1 MPDNSD
7 DAGIAA
13 LSICEA
19 LLLAL
24 NDLQVMPEH
33 EISGI
38 LRDAAA
44 YHENAVGTDA
54 EVERHQAAAALIN
67 QIITNGKP
75 VRPP

>member
-1 MPDNSD
+1 MPEYPES
-7 DAGIAA
+7 AGMAA

-24 NDLQVMPEH
+24 KDLQVMPEH

-44 YHENAVGTDA
+44 FHENAAGTIA
-54 EVERHQAAAALIN
+54 EIERNQKAAALIN
-67 QIITNGKP
+67 QINANGNST
-75 VRPP
+75 R

>member
-1 MPDNSD
+1 MPEYPES
-7 DAGIAA
+7 AGMAA

-24 NDLQVMPEH
+24 KDLQVMPEH

-44 YHENAVGTDA
+44 FHENAAGTIA
-54 EVERHQAAAALIN
+54 EIERNQKAAALIN
-67 QIITNGKP
+67 QINTNGNST
-75 VRPP
+75 R